1 MVIWEQA
8 SGRGQEAGSGR
19 RVGTR
24 ATGPLLPTSFPV
36 ERGWSG
42 LEQGERAWQVAKA
55 STEVRALSDFSR
67 DRRQFMEP
75 AFLGKQNNHSYLV

>member
-1 MVIWEQA
+1 M
-8 SGRGQEAGSGR
+8 EAGLRKRPGGRFRKESGNQSHR
-19 RVGTR
+19 
-24 ATGPLLPTSFPV
+24 PLLPTSFPV

-67 DRRQFMEP
+67 DPRQFMEP
-75 AFLGKQNNHSYLV
+75 AFREKQNNQSYLV